1 MTEKAGKSK
10 VVAGLLAIFLGGFGA
25 HRFYLGQPK
34 LALLYIAGLFVGG
47 ISVLV
52 GIFEG
57 FRYLIISDTK
67 FAEGLRVDE
76 STPAPLQGMPQVE
89 QEDSLLMNQ
98 NDRPKST
105 YVAQVKTEK
114 FDLLLRERDMKVV
127 RRHYA
132 TTFKQALDTSIVNA
146 AEGEFTV
153 DLDSISGVKLVSAT
167 DDKMSWGLF
176 NGKLFFIPSHQ
187 VNRKSPITR
196 VQGNLEFDFTKSSEA
211 RVRAFVSE
219 FEAQRDK
226 LRASVQEK
234 PTASSSQSL
243 SGELREMAELRDAG
257 LLTDEEFERAK
268 RKLLE
273 G

>member
-1 MTEKAGKSK
+1 
-10 VVAGLLAIFLGGFGA
+10 
-25 HRFYLGQPK
+25 
-34 LALLYIAGLFVGG
+34 
-47 ISVLV
+47 
-52 GIFEG
+52 
-57 FRYLIISDTK
+57 
-67 FAEGLRVDE
+67 LRIDE

-132 TTFKQALDTSIVNA
+132 TTFKQALDTSINNA
-146 AEGEFTV
+146 DEGEFTV

-167 DDKMSWGLF
+167 HDKMSWGQF

-211 RVRAFVSE
+211 RVRAFVTE
-219 FEAQRDK
+219 FEAHRDK
-226 LRASVQEK
+226 LRDVMQEISAFSPSK
-234 PTASSSQSL
+234 PLTD
-243 SGELREMAELRDAG
+243 ELKEIVELKSAG
-257 LLTDEEFERAK
+257 LLTDDEFEKAK
-268 RKLLE
+268 TKLLE